1 MGGNTTLPQPDYQP
15 ETGTEPQP
23 EPEPKPEPKPT
34 NEHGDKDL
42 QTLKEDDKS
51 EPQPEPEPKPEPAPP
66 KEEVQLAEVN
76 NDLGAVAAENKG
88 SGASS
93 VAVSTAL
100 MAASVMAILRFFYI
114 FPLLFSECL
123 GSLLSPRQQLQQRVL
138 LFPSL

>member
-15 ETGTEPQP
+15 ETGTEPQPEPEPEPEPKPEPEPETSTDAEGQPEPEP

-100 MAASVMAILRFFYI
+100 MAASVMAILRFF
-114 FPLLFSECL
+114 
-123 GSLLSPRQQLQQRVL
+123 
-138 LFPSL
+138 